1 MSVCGK
7 FVQKSENE
15 TNPFPSDECGQTFEE
30 KFIMK
35 EHTNTNH
42 VELIQ
47 VLEKEVGL
55 C

>member
-35 EHTNTNH
+35 EHTKTNH
-42 VELIQ
+42 EFL
-47 VLEKEVGL
+47 GL
-55 C
+55 RSSRSI